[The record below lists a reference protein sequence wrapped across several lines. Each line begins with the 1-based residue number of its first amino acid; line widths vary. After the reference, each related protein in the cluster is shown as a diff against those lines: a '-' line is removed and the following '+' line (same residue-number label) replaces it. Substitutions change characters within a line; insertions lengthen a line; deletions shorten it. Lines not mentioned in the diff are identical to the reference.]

1 MVNRATRDAVL
12 NHKAAADHKER
23 CEAQEVD
30 PNDRNKTI
38 TDVYEINAWV
48 GFDFPGR
55 GDKYSTQK
63 YHWYHFS
70 GTDFNA
76 DNNKTAIYK
85 IISLDD
91 KWKGWAQPGDVDSE
105 KGNYD
110 YLMYADLDYSHPEVK
125 QDVLN
130 WGKFLANEIP
140 IQGIRF
146 DAIKHFSEDF
156 LRSFVTQMDEIY
168 NEGWFFVGEFW
179 KDSLSDM
186 SRYLERMGMLPLN
199 SACNRI
205 LTFIREEVL
214 PL

>member
-1 MVNRATRDAVL
+1 M
-12 NHKAAADHKER
+12 
-23 CEAQEVD
+23 D
-30 PNDRNKTI
+30 PNDRTRRI
-38 TDVYEINAWV
+38 SDPYEITAWV

-70 GTDFNA
+70 GTDYNA
-76 DNNKTAIYK
+76 DNNKTAIYE
-85 IISLDD
+85 ILSRDQPE
-91 KWKGWAQPGDVDSE
+91 KGWAKSGDVDSE

-156 LRSFVTQMDEIY
+156 LRSFITQMDETY

-186 SRYLERMGMLPLN
+186 SRYLRRMGTIYLHNP
-199 SACNRI
+199 
-205 LTFIREEVL
+205 
-214 PL
+214 

>member
-1 MVNRATRDAVL
+1 M
-12 NHKAAADHKER
+12 NHKAAADHKEK
-23 CEAQEVD
+23 CLAQEVD
-30 PNDRNKTI
+30 PNDRNKT
-38 TDVYEINAWV
+38 TSDPYEIDAWL

-55 GDKYSTQK
+55 GDKYSSQK

-76 DNNKTAIYK
+76 DNKKTAIYK
-85 IISLDD
+85 ILGDQE
-91 KWKGWAQPGDVDSE
+91 KGWAKSGDVDSE

-110 YLMYADLDYSHPEVK
+110 YLMYADLDFSHPQVRH
-125 QDVLN
+125 DVLN

-156 LRSFVTQMDEIY
+156 LRSFVTQMDEIS

-186 SRYLERMGMLPLN
+186 SRYLNLLIWRNISQLN
-199 SACNRI
+199 PPSCPSDGI
-205 LTFIREEVL
+205 IC
-214 PL
+214 